1 MQRPP
6 AAARQPASRRRVR
19 AAARVK
25 RGVRGL
31 SPPEA
36 MAESSSREVI
46 ASIYCRMA
54 AAPAPESRPE
64 RLDPRALDRAW
75 ARLAAQAA
83 PPWLHGEIARRLSE
97 RLAIVK
103 QVPVHVFDW
112 WSELGAGA
120 ALLAQAY
127 PKATITGVLRP
138 GSATVPAPVESAAIA
153 ATPAWRRW
161 LGLGAAGPRAIAQSA
176 VPPAQAQLVW
186 SNMSLHWAQDAPT
199 LMREW
204 QRALVVDGFL
214 MFTTLGPG
222 TLVAL
227 RDLYRSNGWGTPYA
241 PWTDMH
247 DLGDMLV
254 EAGFADPVMDQ
265 ETLRLTWSSAQA
277 ALDELRTLGMNTDAA
292 RFAGLRTPRWRE
304 RLLAALGAQVDAQ
317 GRVVLEFEIVYGH
330 AFKPVP
336 RAKLSE
342 HTQVGLDDMKAM
354 LSRGRQPR

>member
-1 MQRPP
+1 M
-6 AAARQPASRRRVR
+6 
-19 AAARVK
+19 
-25 RGVRGL
+25 
-31 SPPEA
+31 
-36 MAESSSREVI
+36 
-46 ASIYCRMA
+46 
-54 AAPAPESRPE
+54 
-64 RLDPRALDRAW
+64 DRAW
-75 ARLAAQAA
+75 SRLAAEPA
-83 PPWLHGEIARRLSE
+83 PPWLHGEIARRMGE
-97 RLAIVK
+97 RLTIVK
-103 QVPVHVFDW
+103 QVPQHVFDW

-120 ALLAQAY
+120 AALVAAY

-138 GSATVPAPVESAAIA
+138 SSADATRPAVDTAPAPA

-161 LGLGAAGPRAIAQSA
+161 LGLGASGPRAIAQSA

-186 SNMSLHWAQDAPT
+186 SNMSLHWAPDAPT

-222 TLVAL
+222 TLVSL
-227 RDLYRSNGWGTPYA
+227 SDVYRAHGWGTPYA

-265 ETLRLTWSSAQA
+265 ETLRLTWSTPAA
-277 ALDELRTLGMNTDAA
+277 ALAELRALGMNNDVA

-304 RLLAALGAQVDAQ
+304 RLLQALGAKVDRE
-317 GRVVLEFEIVYGH
+317 GRVVLEFEVVYGH

-336 RAKLSE
+336 RVKLAAQTE
-342 HTQVGLDDMKAM
+342 VGLEDMKSM
-354 LSRGRQPR
+354 LSRGRPAR

>member
-1 MQRPP
+1 
-6 AAARQPASRRRVR
+6 
-19 AAARVK
+19 
-25 RGVRGL
+25 
-31 SPPEA
+31 
-36 MAESSSREVI
+36 
-46 ASIYCRMA
+46 MA
-54 AAPAPESRPE
+54 AAPTPESRPE

-75 ARLAAQAA
+75 TRLAAQPA
-83 PPWLHGEIARRLSE
+83 PPWLHAEIARRMGE
-97 RLAIVK
+97 RLSIVK
-103 QVPVHVFDW
+103 QVPQHVFDW
-112 WSELGAGA
+112 WSELGGSA

-127 PKATITGVLRP
+127 PKATVTGVLRP
-138 GSATVPAPVESAAIA
+138 ESATPSAPFDPPALA

-161 LGLGAAGPRAIAQSA
+161 LGLGAGGPRAIAQSA

-222 TLVAL
+222 TLVTL
-227 RDLYRSNGWGTPYA
+227 RDLYRAHRWGTPYA

-265 ETLRLTWSSAQA
+265 ETLRLTWSTPQA
-277 ALDELRTLGMNTDAA
+277 ALAELRTLGMNTDAV
-292 RFAGLRTPRWRE
+292 RHPGLRTARWRD
-304 RLLAALGAQVDAQ
+304 RLLAALGAHVDSQ

-336 RAKLSE
+336 RVKLAE
-342 HTQVGLDDMKAM
+342 QTQVGLDDMKAM
-354 LSRGRQPR
+354 LSRGRLPR

>member
-1 MQRPP
+1 M
-6 AAARQPASRRRVR
+6 AS
-19 AAARVK
+19 
-25 RGVRGL
+25 
-31 SPPEA
+31 
-36 MAESSSREVI
+36 
-46 ASIYCRMA
+46 
-54 AAPAPESRPE
+54 APTPESRPE

-75 ARLAAQAA
+75 SRLAAQSA
-83 PPWLHGEIARRLSE
+83 PPWLHAEIARRMGE

-103 QVPVHVFDW
+103 QVPAHVFDW

-120 ALLAQAY
+120 APLAEAY
-127 PKATITGVLRP
+127 PQATITGVLRP
-138 GSATVPAPVESAAIA
+138 SVVDAPASRAVAPGDAPAVAAI
-153 ATPAWRRW
+153 PAWRRW
-161 LGLGAAGPRAIAQSA
+161 LGLGASGPRAIAQSA
-176 VPPAQAQLVW
+176 VPPGQAQLVW
-186 SNMSLHWAQDAPT
+186 SNMSLHWAADAPT

-227 RDLYRSNGWGTPYA
+227 SDVYRRHGWGTPYA

-277 ALDELRTLGMNTDAA
+277 AIAELRSLGMNTDAA
-292 RFAGLRTPRWRE
+292 RFAGLRTPRWRD
-304 RLLAALGAQVDAQ
+304 RLLQALGAKVDGQ
-317 GRVVLEFEIVYGH
+317 GRVMLEFEIVYGH

-336 RAKLSE
+336 RAKLSAQTE
-342 HTQVGLDDMKAM
+342 VGLDDMRAM
-354 LSRGRQPR
+354 LSRGRPAR

>member
-1 MQRPP
+1 
-6 AAARQPASRRRVR
+6 
-19 AAARVK
+19 
-25 RGVRGL
+25 
-31 SPPEA
+31 
-36 MAESSSREVI
+36 
-46 ASIYCRMA
+46 MA
-54 AAPAPESRPE
+54 ASPTTESRPE

-75 ARLAAQAA
+75 ARLAAQPAA
-83 PPWLHGEIARRLSE
+83 PWLHGEVARRLVE

-112 WSELGAGA
+112 WSELGGSV

-127 PKATITGVLRP
+127 PKATVTGVLRAASS
-138 GSATVPAPVESAAIA
+138 GPVEPVVEVA

-161 LGLGAAGPRAIAQSA
+161 LGLGASGPRAIAQSA
-176 VPPAQAQLVW
+176 VPPGQAQLVW
-186 SNMSLHWAQDAPT
+186 SNMSLHWAPDAPA

-222 TLVAL
+222 TLQAL
-227 RDLYRSNGWGTPYA
+227 RDLYRAQAWGTPYA

-265 ETLRLTWSSAQA
+265 ETLRLTFSTPHA
-277 ALDELRTLGMNTDAA
+277 ALAELRSLGMNTDAA
-292 RFAGLRTPRWRE
+292 RFVGLRTPRWHE
-304 RLLAALGAQVDAQ
+304 KLLAALGAKVDGD

-336 RAKLSE
+336 RAKLAE
-342 HTQVGLDDMKAM
+342 RTHVGLDDMKAM

>member
-1 MQRPP
+1 
-6 AAARQPASRRRVR
+6 
-19 AAARVK
+19 
-25 RGVRGL
+25 
-31 SPPEA
+31 
-36 MAESSSREVI
+36 
-46 ASIYCRMA
+46 MA
-54 AAPAPESRPE
+54 AA
-64 RLDPRALDRAW
+64 W
-75 ARLAAQAA
+75 CAA
-83 PPWLHGEIARRLSE
+83 
-97 RLAIVK
+97 
-103 QVPVHVFDW
+103 
-112 WSELGAGA
+112 AGA
-120 ALLAQAY
+120 TGDCA
-127 PKATITGVLRP
+127 AT
-138 GSATVPAPVESAAIA
+138 

-161 LGLGAAGPRAIAQSA
+161 LGLGASGPRAIAQSA

-227 RDLYRSNGWGTPYA
+227 RDVYRAHGWGTPYA

-292 RFAGLRTPRWRE
+292 RFAGLRTPRWRD

-336 RAKLSE
+336 RAKLAAQ
-342 HTQVGLDDMKAM
+342 TQVGLDDMKSM

>member
-1 MQRPP
+1 M
-6 AAARQPASRRRVR
+6 PAS
-19 AAARVK
+19 
-25 RGVRGL
+25 
-31 SPPEA
+31 PTT
-36 MAESSSREVI
+36 
-46 ASIYCRMA
+46 
-54 AAPAPESRPE
+54 ESRPE

-75 ARLAAQAA
+75 ARLAAESA
-83 PPWLHGEIARRLSE
+83 PPWLHAEVARRLGE

-112 WSELGAGA
+112 WSELGGGA
-120 ALLAQAY
+120 ALLAQSY
-127 PKATITGVLRP
+127 PKATVTGVLRP
-138 GSATVPAPVESAAIA
+138 SSSVVVEPVAEVA
-153 ATPAWRRW
+153 ATPAWKRW
-161 LGLGAAGPRAIAQSA
+161 LGLGASGPRAIAQSA

-186 SNMSLHWAQDAPT
+186 SNMGLHWAPDAPA

-204 QRALVVDGFL
+204 QRALAVDGFL

-222 TLVAL
+222 TLQGL
-227 RDLYRSNGWGTPYA
+227 RDLYRARGWGTPYA

-265 ETLRLTWSSAQA
+265 ETLRLTFSTPQA
-277 ALDELRTLGMNTDAA
+277 ALAELRTLGMNNDAA

-304 RLLAALGAQVDAQ
+304 RLLAALGAQVDRD

-336 RAKLSE
+336 RARLAE

>member
-1 MQRPP
+1 
-6 AAARQPASRRRVR
+6 
-19 AAARVK
+19 
-25 RGVRGL
+25 
-31 SPPEA
+31 
-36 MAESSSREVI
+36 MAEASGPEVI
-46 ASIYCRMA
+46 GSIYCRMA
-54 AAPAPESRPE
+54 VPPAPESRPE

-75 ARLAAQAA
+75 ARLAAQPA
-83 PPWLHGEIARRLSE
+83 PPWLHGEIGRRMSE
-97 RLAIVK
+97 RLSIVK
-103 QVPVHVFDW
+103 QVPQHVFDW

-120 ALLAQAY
+120 APLAQAY

-138 GSATVPAPVESAAIA
+138 PSTPAAAPVERSELA

-161 LGLGAAGPRAIAQSA
+161 LSLGASGPRAIAQSA
-176 VPPAQAQLVW
+176 VPPGQAQLVW

-214 MFTTLGPG
+214 MFATLGPG

-227 RDLYRSNGWGTPYA
+227 RDLYRAQGWGTPYA

-265 ETLRLTWSSAQA
+265 ETLRLTWSSPRA
-277 ALDELRTLGMNTDAA
+277 ALDELRTLGTNTDVA
-292 RFAGLRTPRWRE
+292 RFAGLRTPRWHE
-304 RLLAALGAQVDAQ
+304 RLLAALGAKVDGQ
-317 GRVVLEFEIVYGH
+317 GRVLLEFEVVYGH

-336 RAKLSE
+336 RAKVAE
-342 HTQVGLDDMKAM
+342 QTRVGLDDMKAM

>member
-1 MQRPP
+1 
-6 AAARQPASRRRVR
+6 
-19 AAARVK
+19 
-25 RGVRGL
+25 
-31 SPPEA
+31 
-36 MAESSSREVI
+36 
-46 ASIYCRMA
+46 MA
-54 AAPAPESRPE
+54 AAPLVESRPE

-75 ARLAAQAA
+75 ARIAATAA
-83 PPWLHGEIARRLSE
+83 PPWLHGEIARRLGE
-97 RLAIVK
+97 RLAIVN
-103 QVPVHVFDW
+103 QVPTHVFDW
-112 WSELGAGA
+112 WSELGGGA
-120 ALLAQAY
+120 PLLARAY
-127 PKATITGVLRP
+127 PKATVTGVLRP
-138 GSATVPAPVESAAIA
+138 AAGGAPVEAAAVA
-153 ATPAWRRW
+153 AAPAWRRW
-161 LGLGAAGPRAIAQSA
+161 LGLGASGPRAIAQSA

-227 RDLYRSNGWGTPYA
+227 RDLYRARGWGTPYA

-277 ALDELRTLGMNTDAA
+277 ALEELRTLGANADVA
-292 RFAGLRTPRWRE
+292 RFVGLRTPRWRD
-304 RLLAALGAQVDAQ
+304 RLLEALGAQVDAQ

-336 RAKLSE
+336 RAKLAE
-342 HTQVGLDDMKAM
+342 QTQVGLDDMRAM

>member
-1 MQRPP
+1 
-6 AAARQPASRRRVR
+6 
-19 AAARVK
+19 
-25 RGVRGL
+25 
-31 SPPEA
+31 
-36 MAESSSREVI
+36 MAV
-46 ASIYCRMA
+46 
-54 AAPAPESRPE
+54 APTPESRPE

-75 ARLAAQAA
+75 ARLAARPA
-83 PPWLHGEIARRLSE
+83 PPWLHAEIARRMGE
-97 RLAIVK
+97 RLSIVK

-112 WSELGAGA
+112 WSELGGGA

-127 PKATITGVLRP
+127 PKATVTGVLRP
-138 GSATVPAPVESAAIA
+138 GSAAPSAPADTPALA

-161 LGLGAAGPRAIAQSA
+161 LGLGAGGSRAIAQSA

-204 QRALVVDGFL
+204 QRALVVEGFL

-222 TLVAL
+222 TLVTL
-227 RDLYRSNGWGTPYA
+227 RDLYRKHQWGAAYA

-265 ETLRLTWSSAQA
+265 ETLRLTWSSPQA
-277 ALDELRTLGMNTDAA
+277 ALDELRTLGMNTDAV
-292 RFAGLRTPRWRE
+292 RFPGLRTPRWRD
-304 RLLAALGAQVDAQ
+304 RLLAALGAHVDPQ

-336 RAKLSE
+336 RVKLAE
-342 HTQVGLDDMKAM
+342 QTQVGLDDMKAM
-354 LSRGRQPR
+354 LSRGRPPR

>member
-1 MQRPP
+1 MAVAPTP
-6 AAARQPASRRRVR
+6 A
-19 AAARVK
+19 
-25 RGVRGL
+25 
-31 SPPEA
+31 
-36 MAESSSREVI
+36 
-46 ASIYCRMA
+46 
-54 AAPAPESRPE
+54 SRPE

-75 ARLAAQAA
+75 ARLAARPA
-83 PPWLHGEIARRLSE
+83 PPWLHAEIARRMGE
-97 RLAIVK
+97 RLSIVK

-112 WSELGAGA
+112 WSELGGGA

-127 PKATITGVLRP
+127 PKATVTGVLRP
-138 GSATVPAPVESAAIA
+138 ESAALAVPADTPALA

-161 LGLGAAGPRAIAQSA
+161 LGLGAGGSRAIAQSA

-204 QRALVVDGFL
+204 QRALVVEGFL

-222 TLVAL
+222 TLVTL
-227 RDLYRSNGWGTPYA
+227 RDLYRKHQWGAAYA

-265 ETLRLTWSSAQA
+265 ETLRLTWSSPQA
-277 ALDELRTLGMNTDAA
+277 ALDELRTLGMNTDAV
-292 RFAGLRTPRWRE
+292 RFPGLRTPRWRD
-304 RLLAALGAQVDAQ
+304 RLLAALGAHVDPQ

-336 RAKLSE
+336 RVKLAE
-342 HTQVGLDDMKAM
+342 QTQVGLDDMKAM
-354 LSRGRQPR
+354 LSRGRPPR

>member
-1 MQRPP
+1 M
-6 AAARQPASRRRVR
+6 
-19 AAARVK
+19 
-25 RGVRGL
+25 
-31 SPPEA
+31 
-36 MAESSSREVI
+36 
-46 ASIYCRMA
+46 
-54 AAPAPESRPE
+54 APAPLSESRPE

-75 ARLAAQAA
+75 ARLAARPA

-112 WSELGAGA
+112 WSELGGGA
-120 ALLAQAY
+120 PFLAHAY

-138 GSATVPAPVESAAIA
+138 ESAAAMEPATPA
-153 ATPAWRRW
+153 ASASAVPAWRRW
-161 LGLGAAGPRAIAQSA
+161 LGLGSAGPRAIAQSA
-176 VPPAQAQLVW
+176 VPAAQSQLVW
-186 SNMSLHWAQDAPT
+186 SNMSLHWAPDAPT
-199 LMREW
+199 LMRDW

-222 TLVAL
+222 TLLSL
-227 RDLYRSNGWGTPYA
+227 RELYRAHGWGTPHA

-265 ETLRLTWSSAQA
+265 ETLRLTWSSPQA
-277 ALDELRTLGMNTDAA
+277 ALEELRTLGANDDVA

-336 RAKLSE
+336 RAKLAAQ
-342 HTQVGLDDMKAM
+342 TQVGLDDMKTM

>member
-1 MQRPP
+1 
-6 AAARQPASRRRVR
+6 
-19 AAARVK
+19 
-25 RGVRGL
+25 
-31 SPPEA
+31 
-36 MAESSSREVI
+36 
-46 ASIYCRMA
+46 MA

-75 ARLAAQAA
+75 ARLAAQPA
-83 PPWLHGEIARRLSE
+83 PPWLNGEIARRMSE
-97 RLAIVK
+97 RLSIVK

-112 WSELGAGA
+112 WSELGGGA
-120 ALLAQAY
+120 PLLAQAY
-127 PKATITGVLRP
+127 PKATVTGVLRP
-138 GSATVPAPVESAAIA
+138 ESTTVLAPVEAATVA

-161 LGLGAAGPRAIAQSA
+161 LGLGASGPRAIAQSA

-186 SNMSLHWAQDAPT
+186 SNMSLHWARDAPT

-227 RDLYRSNGWGTPYA
+227 RDLYRAHGWGTPYA

-265 ETLRLTWSSAQA
+265 ETLRLTWSSPQA
-277 ALDELRTLGMNTDAA
+277 ALAELRTLGMNTDAA
-292 RFAGLRTPRWRE
+292 RFKGLRTPRWRD
-304 RLLAALGAQVDAQ
+304 RLLAALGAHVDAQ

-336 RAKLSE
+336 RVKLAAQ
-342 HTQVGLDDMKAM
+342 TQVGLDDMKSM

>member
-1 MQRPP
+1 
-6 AAARQPASRRRVR
+6 V
-19 AAARVK
+19 
-25 RGVRGL
+25 
-31 SPPEA
+31 SP
-36 MAESSSREVI
+36 SGCEVI
-46 ASIYCRMA
+46 VKIYCRMA
-54 AAPAPESRPE
+54 AAPTPESRPE

-75 ARLAAQAA
+75 SRLCAQPA
-83 PPWLHGEIARRLSE
+83 PPWLHGEIARRMAE
-97 RLAIVK
+97 RLSIVK
-103 QVPVHVFDW
+103 QVPEHVFDW

-120 ALLAQAY
+120 ALLAEAY
-127 PKATITGVLRP
+127 PKATVTGVLRP
-138 GSATVPAPVESAAIA
+138 ASTQAAPGAAVAAAAIA
-153 ATPAWRRW
+153 AAPAWRRW
-161 LGLGAAGPRAIAQSA
+161 LGLGATGPRAIAQSA

-227 RDLYRSNGWGTPYA
+227 NDVYRAHGWGTPYA

-265 ETLRLTWSSAQA
+265 ETLRLTWSNAQA
-277 ALDELRTLGMNTDAA
+277 ALAELRTLGMNSDAA

-304 RLLAALGAQVDAQ
+304 RLLAALGARVDPQ

-336 RAKLSE
+336 RVKLAAQA
-342 HTQVGLDDMKAM
+342 QVGLEDMKSM
-354 LSRGRQPR
+354 LSRGRPGQGIR

>member
-1 MQRPP
+1 
-6 AAARQPASRRRVR
+6 
-19 AAARVK
+19 
-25 RGVRGL
+25 
-31 SPPEA
+31 
-36 MAESSSREVI
+36 MAEASGREVI

-54 AAPAPESRPE
+54 AAPTPESRPE
-64 RLDPRALDRAW
+64 RLDPRALDRTW
-75 ARLAAQAA
+75 ARLAARPA
-83 PPWLHGEIARRLSE
+83 PPWLHAEIARRMSE
-97 RLAIVK
+97 RLSIVK
-103 QVPVHVFDW
+103 QVPLHVFDW
-112 WSELGAGA
+112 WSELGGGA
-120 ALLAQAY
+120 PLLAQAY
-127 PKATITGVLRP
+127 PKATVTGVLRP
-138 GSATVPAPVESAAIA
+138 ESVTPPARPEAAAIA

-161 LGLGAAGPRAIAQSA
+161 LGLGATGPRAVAQSA

-227 RDLYRSNGWGTPYA
+227 RDLYRAHGWGTPYA

-265 ETLRLTWSSAQA
+265 ETLRLTWSSPQA
-277 ALDELRTLGMNTDAA
+277 ALAELRTLGMNSDTA
-292 RFAGLRTPRWRE
+292 RFAGLRTPRWRD
-304 RLLAALGAQVDAQ
+304 RLLAALAAQVDPQ
-317 GRVVLEFEIVYGH
+317 GRVMLEFEIVYGH

-336 RAKLSE
+336 RARLAAQ
-342 HTQVGLDDMKAM
+342 TQVGLDDMKSM

>member
-1 MQRPP
+1 
-6 AAARQPASRRRVR
+6 
-19 AAARVK
+19 
-25 RGVRGL
+25 
-31 SPPEA
+31 
-36 MAESSSREVI
+36 
-46 ASIYCRMA
+46 MA

-75 ARLAAQAA
+75 ARLAAQPA
-83 PPWLHGEIARRLSE
+83 PPWLHGEIARRMSE
-97 RLAIVK
+97 RLSIVK
-103 QVPVHVFDW
+103 QVPQHVFDW
-112 WSELGAGA
+112 WSELGGGTP
-120 ALLAQAY
+120 LLAQAY
-127 PKATITGVLRP
+127 PKATVTGVLRP
-138 GSATVPAPVESAAIA
+138 ESTTAPAPVEAAAIA

-161 LGLGAAGPRAIAQSA
+161 LGLGASGPRAIAQSA

-227 RDLYRSNGWGTPYA
+227 RDLYRAHGWGTPYA

-265 ETLRLTWSSAQA
+265 ETLRLTWSGPQA
-277 ALDELRTLGMNTDAA
+277 ALAELRTLGMNTDAA
-292 RFAGLRTPRWRE
+292 RFKGLRTPRWRE
-304 RLLAALGAQVDAQ
+304 RLLAALGAHVDSQ

-330 AFKPVP
+330 AFRPVP
-336 RAKLSE
+336 RARLAAQTE
-342 HTQVGLDDMKAM
+342 VGLDDMKSM

>member
-1 MQRPP
+1 
-6 AAARQPASRRRVR
+6 
-19 AAARVK
+19 
-25 RGVRGL
+25 
-31 SPPEA
+31 
-36 MAESSSREVI
+36 MAESSGREVI

-54 AAPAPESRPE
+54 AAPPSESRPE

-75 ARLAAQAA
+75 ARLAARPS

-97 RLAIVK
+97 RLPIVK
-103 QVPVHVFDW
+103 QVPEHVFDW

-127 PKATITGVLRP
+127 PKATVTGVLRP
-138 GSATVPAPVESAAIA
+138 GGVAAAPEAPA

-161 LGLGAAGPRAIAQSA
+161 LGLGAGGPRAIAQSA

-186 SNMSLHWAQDAPT
+186 SNMSLHWAPDAPT

-204 QRALVVDGFL
+204 QRALAIDGFL

-222 TLVAL
+222 TLVTL
-227 RDLYRSNGWGTPYA
+227 RELYRTSGWGTPYA

-265 ETLRLTWSSAQA
+265 ETLRLTWSSPQA
-277 ALDELRTLGMNTDAA
+277 ALDELRTLGANNDAA
-292 RFAGLRTPRWRE
+292 RFTGLRTPRWRE
-304 RLLAALGAQVDAQ
+304 RLLAALGAHVDAQ
-317 GRVVLEFEIVYGH
+317 GRVVLEFEVVYGH

>member
-1 MQRPP
+1 
-6 AAARQPASRRRVR
+6 
-19 AAARVK
+19 
-25 RGVRGL
+25 
-31 SPPEA
+31 
-36 MAESSSREVI
+36 
-46 ASIYCRMA
+46 MA
-54 AAPAPESRPE
+54 AAPVPESRPE

-75 ARLAAQAA
+75 ARLAAQPEA
-83 PPWLHGEIARRLSE
+83 PWLHGEVARRMGE
-97 RLAIVK
+97 RLSIVK
-103 QVPVHVFDW
+103 QVPRHVFDW

-120 ALLAQAY
+120 AALAQAY
-127 PKATITGVLRP
+127 PKATVTGVLRP
-138 GSATVPAPVESAAIA
+138 ESSAPHPGPAEAASPA
-153 ATPAWRRW
+153 AAPAWRRW
-161 LGLGAAGPRAIAQSA
+161 LGLGSGGPRAIAQSA
-176 VPPAQAQLVW
+176 VPPGQAQLVW
-186 SNMSLHWAQDAPT
+186 SNMSLHWAEDAPT

-222 TLVAL
+222 TLVVL
-227 RDLYRSNGWGTPYA
+227 RDLYRGHAWGTPYA

-265 ETLRLTWSSAQA
+265 EMLRLTFSSPRA

-317 GRVVLEFEIVYGH
+317 GRVVLEFEVVYGH

-336 RAKLSE
+336 RAKVAE
-342 HTQVGLDDMKAM
+342 QTQVGLDDMKAM

>member
-1 MQRPP
+1 
-6 AAARQPASRRRVR
+6 
-19 AAARVK
+19 
-25 RGVRGL
+25 
-31 SPPEA
+31 
-36 MAESSSREVI
+36 
-46 ASIYCRMA
+46 MA
-54 AAPAPESRPE
+54 AAPTPESRPE

-75 ARLAAQAA
+75 ARLAAQPA
-83 PPWLHGEIARRLSE
+83 PPWLHGEIARRMSE
-97 RLAIVK
+97 RLSIVK
-103 QVPVHVFDW
+103 QVPLHVFDW
-112 WSELGAGA
+112 WSELGGGTP
-120 ALLAQAY
+120 LLAQAY

-138 GSATVPAPVESAAIA
+138 ESATTAVPLPAESAAIA

-161 LGLGAAGPRAIAQSA
+161 LGLGASGPRAIAQSA

-186 SNMSLHWAQDAPT
+186 SNMSLHWARDAPT

-227 RDLYRSNGWGTPYA
+227 RDLYRGHGWGTPYA

-265 ETLRLTWSSAQA
+265 ETLRLTWSSPQA
-277 ALDELRTLGMNTDAA
+277 ALVELRALGMNTDAA
-292 RFAGLRTPRWRE
+292 RFTGLRTPRWRE
-304 RLLAALGAQVDAQ
+304 RLLAALGAHVDGQ
-317 GRVVLEFEIVYGH
+317 GRVALEFEIVYGH

-336 RAKLSE
+336 RARLAAQ
-342 HTQVGLDDMKAM
+342 TQVGLDDMKSM

>member
-1 MQRPP
+1 M
-6 AAARQPASRRRVR
+6 AGAS
-19 AAARVK
+19 
-25 RGVRGL
+25 G
-31 SPPEA
+31 
-36 MAESSSREVI
+36 REVI

-54 AAPAPESRPE
+54 AAPTPESRPE
-64 RLDPRALDRAW
+64 RLDPRALDRTW
-75 ARLAAQAA
+75 ARLAARPA
-83 PPWLHGEIARRLSE
+83 PPWLHGEIARRMSE
-97 RLAIVK
+97 RLSIVK
-103 QVPVHVFDW
+103 QVPLHVFDW
-112 WSELGAGA
+112 WSELGGGA
-120 ALLAQAY
+120 PLLAQAY
-127 PKATITGVLRP
+127 PKATVTGVLRP
-138 GSATVPAPVESAAIA
+138 ESVTPPARPEAAAIA

-161 LGLGAAGPRAIAQSA
+161 LGLGATGPRAVAQSA

-227 RDLYRSNGWGTPYA
+227 RDLYRAHGWGTPYA

-265 ETLRLTWSSAQA
+265 ETLRLTWSSPRA
-277 ALDELRTLGMNTDAA
+277 AVDELRSLGMNTDAT

-304 RLLAALGAQVDAQ
+304 RLLAALGAHLDRQ

-336 RAKLSE
+336 RARLAAQ
-342 HTQVGLDDMKAM
+342 TQVGLDDMKSM

>member
-1 MQRPP
+1 
-6 AAARQPASRRRVR
+6 
-19 AAARVK
+19 
-25 RGVRGL
+25 
-31 SPPEA
+31 
-36 MAESSSREVI
+36 
-46 ASIYCRMA
+46 MA
-54 AAPAPESRPE
+54 AAPTTESRPE

-75 ARLAAQAA
+75 AALAARPA
-83 PPWLHGEIARRLSE
+83 PPWLHAEIARRMGE
-97 RLAIVK
+97 RLSIVK
-103 QVPVHVFDW
+103 QVPQHVFDW
-112 WSELGAGA
+112 WSELGGGA

-127 PKATITGVLRP
+127 PKATVTGVLRP
-138 GSATVPAPVESAAIA
+138 ESAPCSVAGARAAEAPA

-161 LGLGAAGPRAIAQSA
+161 LGLGAGGPRAIAQSA
-176 VPPAQAQLVW
+176 VPPGQAQLVW
-186 SNMSLHWAQDAPT
+186 SNMSLHWAPDAPA

-222 TLVAL
+222 TLVTL
-227 RDLYRSNGWGTPYA
+227 RDLYRAHGWGTPYA

-265 ETLRLTWSSAQA
+265 ETLRLTWSTPQA

-292 RFAGLRTPRWRE
+292 RFSGLRTPRWRD
-304 RLLAALGAQVDAQ
+304 RLLAALGAKVDSQ

-330 AFKPVP
+330 AFRPVP
-336 RAKLSE
+336 RVKLTE
-342 HTQVGLDDMKAM
+342 QTQVGLDDMKAM

>member
-1 MQRPP
+1 M
-6 AAARQPASRRRVR
+6 V
-19 AAARVK
+19 
-25 RGVRGL
+25 
-31 SPPEA
+31 
-36 MAESSSREVI
+36 
-46 ASIYCRMA
+46 
-54 AAPAPESRPE
+54 AAPTPESRPE

-83 PPWLHGEIARRLSE
+83 PPWLHAEVARRMGE
-97 RLAIVK
+97 RLTIVK

-112 WSELGAGA
+112 WSELGGGA

-127 PKATITGVLRP
+127 PKATVTGVLRP
-138 GSATVPAPVESAAIA
+138 ESATPSALADVPARA

-222 TLVAL
+222 TLVTL
-227 RDLYRSNGWGTPYA
+227 RDLYRTHQWGTPYA

-265 ETLRLTWSSAQA
+265 ETLRLTWSSPQA
-277 ALDELRTLGMNTDAA
+277 ALAELRTLGMNTDAA
-292 RFAGLRTPRWRE
+292 RHPGLRTPRWRD
-304 RLLAALGAQVDAQ
+304 RLLAALGAHVDAQ
-317 GRVVLEFEIVYGH
+317 GRVVLEFEIIYGH

-336 RAKLSE
+336 RARLAE
-342 HTQVGLDDMKAM
+342 QTQVGLDDMKAM
-354 LSRGRQPR
+354 LSRGRPPR